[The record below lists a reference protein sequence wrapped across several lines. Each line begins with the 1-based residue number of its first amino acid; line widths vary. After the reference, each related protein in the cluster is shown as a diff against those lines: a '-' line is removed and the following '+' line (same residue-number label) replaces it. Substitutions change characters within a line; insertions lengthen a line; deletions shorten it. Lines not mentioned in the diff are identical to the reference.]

1 MIEEERHEIRGGSGR
16 GSEGRLG
23 RIGSNDMATFA
34 LGNATLDSAFLTLNA
49 HGRDHLTMFISES
62 MRV

>member
-16 GSEGRLG
+16 GSEG